1 MAKNEKTDFT
11 CQTNDRH
18 NSTVDVPC
26 KPACKVTYHFAFRS
40 KLSMPY
46 AVAIDGKVLPIFK
59 ERPRRTDGKIA
70 IVVESGQT
78 VQLFLNSDAHPS
90 FRQHPVYSI
99 TTGEDDVEVLI
110 KEVAGKHNDT
120 DTPTLEKTTKDGASG
135 RNLRHMT
142 AKLTGDIW
150 MKVSHKYTEDEV
162 DVRLPAGTSA
172 EVKAAIKKIYSGLPS
187 ATLIIERPAQ
197 GNKPANKLSVQF
209 SDSNNPKENIT
220 KYSLLIDGL
229 PRVHPGGYA
238 ALFNAALHAE
248 VKTISVSSCWRPML
262 GSIAH
267 RAGLGLD
274 VSILGGTILNRQELR
289 RALNNSKATPKGNGN
304 DQDNVTDAEVKA
316 FGEYEKALVDKKR
329 AEAELKEAQAGLAAA
344 KKSGNTEAAQ
354 SAAERLDTATKA
366 QLRANKAS
374 SDALTGWNTEREK
387 GEPNQVRQYR
397 ASLLQCACVKQL
409 FDPWLMDA
417 DTRDPSEPSPNL
429 QKSEN
434 EKLHAHHLHITVD
447 DPRIL

>member
-1 MAKNEKTDFT
+1 MAKNEKADFT

-26 KPACKVTYHFAFRS
+26 KPACKVTYRFAFRS

-59 ERPRRTDGKIA
+59 DRPRRTDGKIA
-70 IVVESGQT
+70 LVVESGQT

-99 TTGEDDVEVLI
+99 TTGEDDIEVLI

-120 DTPTLEKTTKDGASG
+120 DTPTLEKTTKNGASG

-150 MKVSHKYTEDEV
+150 MKVSHKYTADEV
-162 DVRLPAGTSA
+162 DARLPAGTSD
-172 EVKAAIKKIYSGLPS
+172 EVIAAIKKIYSGLPS

-197 GNKPANKLSVQF
+197 GNKPTGKLSVQF

-220 KYSLLIDGL
+220 KYSLLSDGL

-238 ALFNAALHAE
+238 ALINAALDAE

-289 RALNNSKATPKGNGN
+289 RALNTSKTTPKGNGN

-329 AEAELKEAQAGLAAA
+329 AEAELKEAQASLAAA
-344 KKSGNTEAAQ
+344 KKSGDAGAAQ
-354 SAAERLDTATKA
+354 RYAEQRDLAEDDAREATRVVEERRK
-366 QLRANKAS
+366 K
-374 SDALTGWNTEREK
+374 WNTERNS
-387 GEPNQVRQYR
+387 GEPNHVHQYR
-397 ASLLQCACVKQL
+397 ASLLRCVCVKQL
-409 FDPWLMDA
+409 FDPWLMDF
-417 DTRDPSEPSPNL
+417 DTRDTSEPTPNM
-429 QKSEN
+429 QKSDN

-447 DPRIL
+447 DPMIL

>member
-1 MAKNEKTDFT
+1 MACCSRPNAQLVASERHTTSSPSPT
-11 CQTNDRH
+11 CACPSWRICRITRSSQLHSND
-18 NSTVDVPC
+18 
-26 KPACKVTYHFAFRS
+26 
-40 KLSMPY
+40 
-46 AVAIDGKVLPIFK
+46 
-59 ERPRRTDGKIA
+59 
-70 IVVESGQT
+70 
-78 VQLFLNSDAHPS
+78 
-90 FRQHPVYSI
+90 
-99 TTGEDDVEVLI
+99 
-110 KEVAGKHNDT
+110 AGRFH
-120 DTPTLEKTTKDGASG
+120 TK
-135 RNLRHMT
+135 R
-142 AKLTGDIW
+142 
-150 MKVSHKYTEDEV
+150 
-162 DVRLPAGTSA
+162 
-172 EVKAAIKKIYSGLPS
+172 
-187 ATLIIERPAQ
+187 
-197 GNKPANKLSVQF
+197 
-209 SDSNNPKENIT
+209 
-220 KYSLLIDGL
+220 
-229 PRVHPGGYA
+229 
-238 ALFNAALHAE
+238 
-248 VKTISVSSCWRPML
+248 
-262 GSIAH
+262 H
-267 RAGLGLD
+267 RA
-274 VSILGGTILNRQELR
+274 
-289 RALNNSKATPKGNGN
+289 NGN

-417 DTRDPSEPSPNL
+417 DTRDTSEPSPNL